1 MVADKDVISQRLQ
14 EMYRRLAEAQV
25 DAYLVLSSD
34 AHLNEYVPEYTRRR
48 AGITGFTGSAGDA
61 LICPEG
67 NHIFVDSRYHIQA
80 DNEVDPDNFRV
91 HKLGLSGAYSL
102 SQWLTELEK
111 ERGSLTVGFD
121 PFVVSMQAHAV
132 YAAALKSPDSRL
144 APITDNLVDAVWDD
158 RPPPPAN
165 PIYSLPDDLTGCGV
179 AEKLV
184 KVREEMEKEGVR
196 LLVMTKLDEIAW
208 VTNLRGSDIAYNPVF
223 EGYLMVEPERAT
235 CFTRS
240 TPPDDVREFL
250 APLIEFQP
258 YDAYVEVMQRAGA
271 EAGGVVW
278 LDPSGTTMGTRLL
291 LSPEQQL
298 HEKSN
303 PVVLLKALKNEAE
316 VAASRESHR
325 HAGAAKVRSLKRLQD
340 TVNSGRRI
348 SELGYSDMLHQEYS
362 SEEGFHDLSFT
373 TIAAAGSNGAIVHY
387 GDASPEVD
395 LQPGEL
401 FLVDSG
407 VQMLGGTTDDTRT
420 VIIGQPTQRQK
431 EVYTLV
437 LRGHINLAMQKF
449 PEGTGGVALDALA
462 RTFLWNSGLDY
473 GHGTGHGVGAFLNV
487 HEGPQRITPRGGDEP
502 FKVGMIVSNEPGYYE
517 GGWGGVRL
525 ENLYVVAPEE
535 ELPQHPDGRKWLQ
548 LEPLTLIPFDKALID
563 WQQLSAAEKA
573 WLEGYHRQVWETIG
587 PMLGGEDRQWLQE
600 ACEVPG

>member
-1 MVADKDVISQRLQ
+1 MAIDKEVISQRLQ
-14 EMYRRLAEAQV
+14 GLYQRMAEAQV
-25 DAYLVLSSD
+25 DAYLVLSAD

-48 AGITGFTGSAGDA
+48 TAITGFTGSAGDA
-61 LICPEG
+61 LISPEG
-67 NHIFVDSRYHIQA
+67 NHIFVDSRYYIQA
-80 DNEVDPDNFRV
+80 DNEVDTDNFRV
-91 HKLGLSGAYSL
+91 HKLGLTGEFSL

-111 ERGSLTVGFD
+111 QRGSLTVGFD
-121 PFVVSMQAHAV
+121 PFVVSTQAHAV
-132 YAAALKSPDSRL
+132 YAAALRSPDSKL
-144 APITDNLVDAVWDD
+144 VPIEGNLVDAVWDD
-158 RPPPPAN
+158 QPPPPAN
-165 PIYSLPDDLTGCGV
+165 PIYSLPDEVTGSDV
-179 AEKLV
+179 AEKLT
-184 KVREEMEKEGVR
+184 KVRVEMESAGAR

-223 EGYLMVEPERAT
+223 ESYLVVEPERAT
-235 CFTRS
+235 CFTRV
-240 TPPDDVREFL
+240 TPPQEVQESL
-250 APLIEFQP
+250 ASLIEFQP
-258 YDAYVEVMQRAGA
+258 YDAYVETMRQVGA
-271 EAGGVVW
+271 EATGSVW
-278 LDPSGTTMGTRLL
+278 LDPSGVTMGTRLL
-291 LSPEQQL
+291 LSSEQRL
-298 HEKSN
+298 HEKPN

-325 HAGAAKVRSLKRLQD
+325 HAGAAKVRSLKRLED
-340 TVNSGRRI
+340 TIKGGEHI
-348 SELGYSDMLHQEYS
+348 SELGYSDMLHEEYA
-362 SEEGFHDLSFT
+362 SEEGFYDLSFT
-373 TIAAAGSNGAIVHY
+373 TIAAAGANGAIVHY

-395 LQPGEL
+395 LQQGEL

-420 VIIGQPTQRQK
+420 VIIGSPTQRQK

-502 FKVGMIVSNEPGYYE
+502 FQVGMIVSNEPGYYE

-535 ELPQHPDGRKWLQ
+535 ELPQHPDGRRWLQ
-548 LEPLTLIPFDKALID
+548 LEPLTLIPFDRALID
-563 WQQLSAAEKA
+563 WEQLSEAEKL
-573 WLEGYHRQVWETIG
+573 WLDGYHQRVWETIG
-587 PMLGGEDRQWLQE
+587 PMLQDADREWLRQ
-600 ACEVPG
+600 ACEVTA